1 MILSTNKE
9 LRLILPSNAVDDIA
23 NLQGVLDNSEK
34 DFLHDKLGKPLYT
47 RLCEYYTTLGGEG
60 FYQQKIDGSYAKKP
74 WSVLLNLAQ
83 RMVVNDAM
91 ARYAYQQILSVNG
104 AGVNIASSTDYDPAT
119 EKLLDKGVAGY
130 RMEAMV
136 SLNNLLKLLE
146 NWAVSIN
153 TPAES
158 AATKDGSASTEV
170 QKGESTEVPNGE
182 STEVQN
188 GASTEVQKGAST
200 EVPNDESTE
209 AHTAIQEI
217 VLLWQESK
225 YYYLHHDLLFP
236 TCSVLEQYL
245 SVHDNRDKF
254 IRLLPDLRYVQ
265 DEYIADVFGDELIDR
280 LQHADDRD
288 KLLRK
293 VRRLMTAYLVER
305 TTVIAFDK
313 ATRLLAHNESISL
326 RDSVYRILNAEK
338 QAQESADSNASS
350 SSTSTTTAA
359 SSSSAAD
366 KSAADK
372 SGGYENNQEGGK
384 IFVTPLMF

>member
-1 MILSTNKE
+1 MILSTNQE
-9 LRLILPSNAVDDIA
+9 LRLILPSNAVDEIA

-34 DFLHDKLGKPLYT
+34 DFLQDKLGKPLYT
-47 RLCEYYTTLGGEG
+47 RLCEYYTTLGGDG
-60 FYQQKIDGSYAKKP
+60 FYQQLTDGSYAQKP

-146 NWAVSIN
+146 NWAVGIN
-153 TPAES
+153 TPAEA

-170 QKGESTEVPNGE
+170 QKGKSTEVQNGE

-188 GASTEVQKGAST
+188 DEST
-200 EVPNDESTE
+200 EVPKDESTE
-209 AHTAIQEI
+209 AHTAIEEI

-254 IRLLPDLRYVQ
+254 IRLLPDIRYVQ

-313 ATRLLAHNESISL
+313 ATRMLAHNESVSL
-326 RDSVYRILNAEK
+326 RDSVYRLLNAEK
-338 QAQESADSNASS
+338 QAQESADGNASSTSTASTASAASSASS
-350 SSTSTTTAA
+350 SS
-359 SSSSAAD
+359 D
-366 KSAADK
+366 ADK

>member
-34 DFLHDKLGKPLYT
+34 DFLQDKLGKPLYT
-47 RLCEYYTTLGGEG
+47 RLCEYYTTLGGDG

-153 TPAES
+153 TPAE
-158 AATKDGSASTEV
+158 AADQKDGSASTEV
-170 QKGESTEVPNGE
+170 PKN
-182 STEVQN
+182 
-188 GASTEVQKGAST
+188 
-200 EVPNDESTE
+200 ESTE
-209 AHTAIQEI
+209 AHTAIEEI

-313 ATRLLAHNESISL
+313 ATRMLAHNESISL

-338 QAQESADSNASS
+338 QAQEAADSNASS

-366 KSAADK
+366 EA
-372 SGGYENNQEGGK
+372 GGYENNQEGGK

>member
-1 MILSTNKE
+1 MILSTNQE
-9 LRLILPSNAVDDIA
+9 LRLILPSNAVDEIA

-34 DFLHDKLGKPLYT
+34 DFLQDKLGKPLYT
-47 RLCEYYTTLGGEG
+47 RLCEYYTTLGGDV
-60 FYQQKIDGSYAKKP
+60 FYQQKTDGSYAKKP
-74 WSVLLNLAQ
+74 WSVLLDLAQ

-130 RMEAMV
+130 KKEAMV
-136 SLNNLLKLLE
+136 SLNNLLILLE

-153 TPAES
+153 TPAE
-158 AATKDGSASTEV
+158 AASPKDGSASTEV
-170 QKGESTEVPNGE
+170 PKDESTEVPDDGKSDIPQGE
-182 STEVQN
+182 STE
-188 GASTEVQKGAST
+188 A
-200 EVPNDESTE
+200 P
-209 AHTAIQEI
+209 TAIEEI

-225 YYYLHHDLLFP
+225 YYYLHHDLLIP
-236 TCSVLEQYL
+236 TCSILQQYL
-245 SVHDNRDKF
+245 DIYDNRDKF

-265 DEYIADVFGDELIDR
+265 DEYIADVFGDELITR

-313 ATRLLAHNESISL
+313 ATRLLAHNESVSL
-326 RDSVYRILNAEK
+326 RDSVYRLLKAEK
-338 QAQESADSNASS
+338 QAQEAADGNASS
-350 SSTSTTTAA
+350 STTTTTAP
-359 SSSSAAD
+359 SSSAAD
-366 KSAADK
+366 ES
-372 SGGYENNQEGGK
+372 SGYENNQEGGK

>member
-1 MILSTNKE
+1 MILSTNQE

-34 DFLHDKLGKPLYT
+34 DFLQDKLGKPLYT
-47 RLCEYYTTLGGEG
+47 RLCEYYTTLGGDG

-104 AGVNIASSTDYDPAT
+104 AGVNIASSSDYDPAT

-130 RMEAMV
+130 KKEAMV
-136 SLNNLLKLLE
+136 SLNNLLILLE

-153 TPAES
+153 TPAE
-158 AATKDGSASTEV
+158 AADKADGSV
-170 QKGESTEVPNGE
+170 STEVPNGE

-188 GASTEVQKGAST
+188 GEST

-209 AHTAIQEI
+209 AHTAIEEI

-225 YYYLHHDLLFP
+225 YYYLHHDLLIP
-236 TCSVLEQYL
+236 TCSILQQYL
-245 SVHDNRDKF
+245 DVYDNRDKF

-280 LQHADDRD
+280 LQQADDRD

-313 ATRLLAHNESISL
+313 ATRMLAHNESVSL
-326 RDSVYRILNAEK
+326 RDSVYRLLNAEK
-338 QAQESADSNASS
+338 QAQEAADSNASS
-350 SSTSTTTAA
+350 SSTSTTTADP
-359 SSSSAAD
+359 SSSDAD
-366 KSAADK
+366 KSAADEA
-372 SGGYENNQEGGK
+372 GGYKNNQEGGK

>member
-1 MILSTNKE
+1 MILSTNQE

-34 DFLHDKLGKPLYT
+34 DFLQDKLGKPLYT

-60 FYQQKIDGSYAKKP
+60 FYQQKADGSYAKKP

-91 ARYAYQQILSVNG
+91 SRYAYQQILSVNG

-153 TPAES
+153 TPAEAS
-158 AATKDGSASTEV
+158 ATADGSASTEV
-170 QKGESTEVPNGE
+170 QKNESTEVPNGE
-182 STEVQN
+182 STEVP
-188 GASTEVQKGAST
+188 K
-200 EVPNDESTE
+200 DENTE

-338 QAQESADSNASS
+338 QAQEAADSNASS
-350 SSTSTTTAA
+350 STPTTTAA
-359 SSSSAAD
+359 PSSSAED
-366 KSAADK
+366 Q

>member
-1 MILSTNKE
+1 MILSTNQE
-9 LRLILPSNAVDDIA
+9 LRLILPSNAVDEIA

-34 DFLHDKLGKPLYT
+34 DFLQDKLGKPLYT
-47 RLCEYYTTLGGEG
+47 RLCEYYTTLGGDG
-60 FYQQKIDGSYAKKP
+60 FYQQLTDGSYAKKP

-146 NWAVSIN
+146 NWAVGIN
-153 TPAES
+153 TPAEA

-188 GASTEVQKGAST
+188 GEST

-209 AHTAIQEI
+209 SHTAIEEI

-254 IRLLPDLRYVQ
+254 IRLLPDIRYVQ

-313 ATRLLAHNESISL
+313 ATRMLAHNESVSL
-326 RDSVYRILNAEK
+326 RDSVYRLLNAEK
-338 QAQESADSNASS
+338 QAQEAADGNASS
-350 SSTSTTTAA
+350 SSTTSSA
-359 SSSSAAD
+359 SSSSAE
-366 KSAADK
+366 DK

>member
-1 MILSTNKE
+1 MILSTNQE
-9 LRLILPSNAVDDIA
+9 LRLILPSNAVDEIA

-34 DFLHDKLGKPLYT
+34 DFLQDKLGKPLYT
-47 RLCEYYTTLGGEG
+47 RLCEYYTTLGGDG
-60 FYQQKIDGSYAKKP
+60 FYQQLTDGSYAQKP

-146 NWAVSIN
+146 NWAVCIN
-153 TPAES
+153 TPAEAS
-158 AATKDGSASTEV
+158 ATKDGSASTEV
-170 QKGESTEVPNGE
+170 QKGKSTEVQNGE

-188 GASTEVQKGAST
+188 GEST
-200 EVPNDESTE
+200 EVPKDESTE
-209 AHTAIQEI
+209 AHTAIEEI

-254 IRLLPDLRYVQ
+254 IRLLPDIRYVQ

-326 RDSVYRILNAEK
+326 RDSVYRLLNAEK
-338 QAQESADSNASS
+338 QAQESADSNT
-350 SSTSTTTAA
+350 SSTSTASTA
-359 SSSSAAD
+359 SSAPSTSAAD
-366 KSAADK
+366 KSV
-372 SGGYENNQEGGK
+372 GYENNQEGGK

>member
-1 MILSTNKE
+1 MILSTNQE
-9 LRLILPSNAVDDIA
+9 LRLILPSNAVDEIA

-34 DFLHDKLGKPLYT
+34 DFLQDKLGKPLYT
-47 RLCEYYTTLGGEG
+47 RLCEYYTTLGGDV
-60 FYQQKIDGSYAKKP
+60 FYQQKTDGTYAKKP
-74 WSVLLNLAQ
+74 WSVLLDLAQ

-91 ARYAYQQILSVNG
+91 ARYAYQQVLSVNG

-130 RMEAMV
+130 KKEAMV
-136 SLNNLLKLLE
+136 SLNNLLILLE

-153 TPAES
+153 TPTE
-158 AATKDGSASTEV
+158 AASPKDGSASTEV
-170 QKGESTEVPNGE
+170 PKDESTEVPDDGK
-182 STEVQN
+182 SDIPQ
-188 GASTEVQKGAST
+188 
-200 EVPNDESTE
+200 DESTE
-209 AHTAIQEI
+209 AHTAIEEI

-225 YYYLHHDLLFP
+225 YYYLHHDLLIP
-236 TCSVLEQYL
+236 TCSILQQYL
-245 SVHDNRDKF
+245 DVYDNRDKF

-265 DEYIADVFGDELIDR
+265 DEYIADVFGDELITR

-313 ATRLLAHNESISL
+313 ATRLLAHNESVSL
-326 RDSVYRILNAEK
+326 RDSVYRLLKAEK
-338 QAQESADSNASS
+338 QAQEAADGNASS
-350 SSTSTTTAA
+350 STTTTTAP
-359 SSSSAAD
+359 SSSAAD
-366 KSAADK
+366 ES
-372 SGGYENNQEGGK
+372 SGYENNQEGGK

>member
-1 MILSTNKE
+1 MILSTNQE
-9 LRLILPSNAVDDIA
+9 LRLILPSNAVDEIA

-34 DFLHDKLGKPLYT
+34 DFLQDKLGKPLYT
-47 RLCEYYTTLGGEG
+47 RLCEYYTTLGGDG
-60 FYQQKIDGSYAKKP
+60 FYQQLTDGSYAQKP

-146 NWAVSIN
+146 NWAVCIN
-153 TPAES
+153 TPAEAS
-158 AATKDGSASTEV
+158 ATKDGSASTEV
-170 QKGESTEVPNGE
+170 QKGKSTEVQKGE

-188 GASTEVQKGAST
+188 DEST
-200 EVPNDESTE
+200 EVPKDESTE
-209 AHTAIQEI
+209 AHTAIEEI

-254 IRLLPDLRYVQ
+254 IRLLPDIRYVQ

-313 ATRLLAHNESISL
+313 ATRMLAHNESVSL
-326 RDSVYRILNAEK
+326 RDSVYRLLNAEK
-338 QAQESADSNASS
+338 QAQEASDSDA
-350 SSTSTTTAA
+350 SSTSTTSTTSTTSSA
-359 SSSSAAD
+359 SSTSSE
-366 KSAADK
+366 DK

>member
-1 MILSTNKE
+1 MILSTNQE

-34 DFLHDKLGKPLYT
+34 DFLQDKLGKPLYT
-47 RLCEYYTTLGGEG
+47 RLCEYYTTLGGDG
-60 FYQQKIDGSYAKKP
+60 FYQQKSDGSYAKKP

-104 AGVNIASSTDYDPAT
+104 AGVNIASSTDYDAAT

-130 RMEAMV
+130 KKEAMV
-136 SLNNLLKLLE
+136 SLNNLLILLE

-153 TPAES
+153 TPAE
-158 AATKDGSASTEV
+158 AASPKDGSASTEV
-170 QKGESTEVPNGE
+170 PKGESTEVPKDE

-188 GASTEVQKGAST
+188 GEST

-209 AHTAIQEI
+209 AHSAIEEI

-225 YYYLHHDLLFP
+225 YYYLHHDLLIP
-236 TCSVLEQYL
+236 TCSTLQQYL
-245 SVHDNRDKF
+245 DVYDNRDKF

-338 QAQESADSNASS
+338 QAQEAADSNASS
-350 SSTSTTTAA
+350 SSTTSTTSSA
-359 SSSSAAD
+359 SSSSD
-366 KSAADK
+366 ADK

>member
-34 DFLHDKLGKPLYT
+34 DFLQDKLGKPLYT
-47 RLCEYYTTLGGEG
+47 RLCEYYTTLGGDG
-60 FYQQKIDGSYAKKP
+60 FYQQKSDGSYAKKP

-153 TPAES
+153 TTAEA

-170 QKGESTEVPNGE
+170 QKDE

-188 GASTEVQKGAST
+188 GEST
-200 EVPNDESTE
+200 EVPKDENTE
-209 AHTAIQEI
+209 AHTAIEEI

-254 IRLLPDLRYVQ
+254 IRLLPDLRYIQ

-326 RDSVYRILNAEK
+326 RDSVYRILNSEK
-338 QAQESADSNASS
+338 QAQEAADSNAS

-359 SSSSAAD
+359 PSSSAAD

-384 IFVTPLMF
+384 IFVTPLMY

>member
-1 MILSTNKE
+1 MILSTNQE
-9 LRLILPSNAVDDIA
+9 LRLILPSNAVDEIA

-34 DFLHDKLGKPLYT
+34 DFLQDKLGKPLYT
-47 RLCEYYTTLGGEG
+47 RLCEYYTTLGGDG
-60 FYQQKIDGSYAKKP
+60 FYQQMTDGTYAKKP

-104 AGVNIASSTDYDPAT
+104 AGVNIASSTDYDAAT

-130 RMEAMV
+130 KKEAMV
-136 SLNNLLKLLE
+136 SLNNLLILLE

-153 TPAES
+153 TPAE
-158 AATKDGSASTEV
+158 AAAQKDGSESTEV
-170 QKGESTEVPNGE
+170 PKGESTEVPKDE

-188 GASTEVQKGAST
+188 GEST
-200 EVPNDESTE
+200 EVPQDESTE
-209 AHTAIQEI
+209 AHTAIEEI

-225 YYYLHHDLLFP
+225 YYYLHHDLLIP
-236 TCSVLEQYL
+236 TCSTLQQYL
-245 SVHDNRDKF
+245 DVYDNRDKF

-305 TTVIAFDK
+305 TTVISFDK

-326 RDSVYRILNAEK
+326 RDSVYRLLNAEK
-338 QAQESADSNASS
+338 QAQEAADSNASS

-359 SSSSAAD
+359 PSSSD
-366 KSAADK
+366 ADK

>member
-1 MILSTNKE
+1 MILSTNQE
-9 LRLILPSNAVDDIA
+9 LRLILPSNAVDEIA

-34 DFLHDKLGKPLYT
+34 DFLQDKLGKPLYT
-47 RLCEYYTTLGGEG
+47 RLCEYYTTLGGDG
-60 FYQQKIDGSYAKKP
+60 FYQQKTDGSYAKKP

-104 AGVNIASSTDYDPAT
+104 AGVNVASSTDYDPAT

-153 TPAES
+153 TPAE
-158 AATKDGSASTEV
+158 AASPKDGSASTEV
-170 QKGESTEVPNGE
+170 PKDESTEVPDDGKSDIPQDE
-182 STEVQN
+182 STEV
-188 GASTEVQKGAST
+188 
-200 EVPNDESTE
+200 
-209 AHTAIQEI
+209 HTAIEEI

-265 DEYIADVFGDELIDR
+265 DEYIADVFGDELITR

-313 ATRLLAHNESISL
+313 ATRLLAHNESVSL
-326 RDSVYRILNAEK
+326 RDSVYRLLKAEK
-338 QAQESADSNASS
+338 QAQEAADGNAS
-350 SSTSTTTAA
+350 SSTSTTAP
-359 SSSSAAD
+359 SSSAAD
-366 KSAADK
+366 EA
-372 SGGYENNQEGGK
+372 GGYENNQEGGK

>member
-1 MILSTNKE
+1 MILSTNQE

-34 DFLHDKLGKPLYT
+34 DFLQDKLGKPLYT
-47 RLCEYYTTLGGEG
+47 RLCEYYTTLGGDG
-60 FYQQKIDGSYAKKP
+60 FYQQKADGTYAKKP

-119 EKLLDKGVAGY
+119 EKLLDKGVSGY

-153 TPAES
+153 TPAEAS
-158 AATKDGSASTEV
+158 DQKDGSASTEV
-170 QKGESTEVPNGE
+170 PKGE

-188 GASTEVQKGAST
+188 VEST
-200 EVPNDESTE
+200 EVPKDENTE

-326 RDSVYRILNAEK
+326 RDSVYRLLNAEK
-338 QAQESADSNASS
+338 QAQEAADSNASS
-350 SSTSTTTAA
+350 STSSTSTTSSAP
-359 SSSSAAD
+359 SSSAAD
-366 KSAADK
+366 QSGADK

>member
-9 LRLILPSNAVDDIA
+9 LRLILPSNAVDEIA

-34 DFLHDKLGKPLYT
+34 DFLQDKLGKPLYT
-47 RLCEYYTTLGGEG
+47 RLCEYYTTLGGDG
-60 FYQQKIDGSYAKKP
+60 FYQQLTDGSYAKKP

-153 TPAES
+153 TPAE
-158 AATKDGSASTEV
+158 AATKDGSTSTEV
-170 QKGESTEVPNGE
+170 PKGESTEVLNGESAEVQNDE
-182 STEVQN
+182 STEVP
-188 GASTEVQKGAST
+188 K
-200 EVPNDESTE
+200 DESTE
-209 AHTAIQEI
+209 AHTAIEEI

-254 IRLLPDLRYVQ
+254 IRLLPDLRYIQ

-338 QAQESADSNASS
+338 QAQEAADSNASS

-366 KSAADK
+366 EA
-372 SGGYENNQEGGK
+372 GGYKNNQEGGK

>member
-34 DFLHDKLGKPLYT
+34 DFLQDKLGKPLYT
-47 RLCEYYTTLGGEG
+47 RLCEYYTTLGGDG

-104 AGVNIASSTDYDPAT
+104 AGVNIASSTDYEPAT

-153 TPAES
+153 TPSE
-158 AATKDGSASTEV
+158 AADTKDGSESTEV
-170 QKGESTEVPNGE
+170 PNGESTEVPNGE
-182 STEVQN
+182 STEVPKN
-188 GASTEVQKGAST
+188 EST
-200 EVPNDESTE
+200 EVPQGESTE

-338 QAQESADSNASS
+338 QAQEAADSNAS

-359 SSSSAAD
+359 HSSSAAGE
-366 KSAADK
+366 A
-372 SGGYENNQEGGK
+372 GGYENNQEGGK

>member
-1 MILSTNKE
+1 
-9 LRLILPSNAVDDIA
+9 
-23 NLQGVLDNSEK
+23 
-34 DFLHDKLGKPLYT
+34 
-47 RLCEYYTTLGGEG
+47 
-60 FYQQKIDGSYAKKP
+60 
-74 WSVLLNLAQ
+74 
-83 RMVVNDAM
+83 MVVNDAM

-146 NWAVSIN
+146 NWAVGIN
-153 TPAES
+153 TPAEAS
-158 AATKDGSASTEV
+158 ATKDGSASTEV
-170 QKGESTEVPNGE
+170 QKGKSTEVQNGE

-188 GASTEVQKGAST
+188 GEST
-200 EVPNDESTE
+200 EVPKDESTE
-209 AHTAIQEI
+209 AHTAIEEI

-254 IRLLPDLRYVQ
+254 IRLLPDIRYVQ

-313 ATRLLAHNESISL
+313 ATRLLAHNESVSL
-326 RDSVYRILNAEK
+326 RDSVYRLLNAEK
-338 QAQESADSNASS
+338 QAQEAADSDA
-350 SSTSTTTAA
+350 SSTSTTSTTSTTSSA
-359 SSSSAAD
+359 SSTSSE
-366 KSAADK
+366 DK

>member
-1 MILSTNKE
+1 MILSTNQE
-9 LRLILPSNAVDDIA
+9 LRLILPSNAVDEIA

-34 DFLHDKLGKPLYT
+34 DFLQDKLGKPLYT
-47 RLCEYYTTLGGEG
+47 RLCEYYTTLGGDS
-60 FYQQKIDGSYAKKP
+60 FYQQKTDGTYAKKP
-74 WSVLLNLAQ
+74 WSVLLDLAQ

-130 RMEAMV
+130 KKEAMV
-136 SLNNLLKLLE
+136 SLNNLLILLE

-153 TPAES
+153 TPAE
-158 AATKDGSASTEV
+158 AASPKDGSASTV
-170 QKGESTEVPNGE
+170 VPKGESTEVPDDGK
-182 STEVQN
+182 SDIPQ
-188 GASTEVQKGAST
+188 
-200 EVPNDESTE
+200 DESTE
-209 AHTAIQEI
+209 AHTAIEEI

-225 YYYLHHDLLFP
+225 YYYLHHDLLIP
-236 TCSVLEQYL
+236 TCSILQQYL
-245 SVHDNRDKF
+245 DVYDSRDKF

-265 DEYIADVFGDELIDR
+265 DEYIADVFGDELITR
-280 LQHADDRD
+280 LQHTDDRD

-313 ATRLLAHNESISL
+313 ATRLLAHNESVSL
-326 RDSVYRILNAEK
+326 RDSVYRLLKAEK
-338 QAQESADSNASS
+338 QAQEAADGNASS
-350 SSTSTTTAA
+350 STTSTAP
-359 SSSSAAD
+359 SS
-366 KSAADK
+366 SAADK

>member
-1 MILSTNKE
+1 MILSTNQE
-9 LRLILPSNAVDDIA
+9 LRLILPSNAVDEIA

-34 DFLHDKLGKPLYT
+34 DFLQDKLGKPLYT
-47 RLCEYYTTLGGEG
+47 RLCEYYTTLGGDG
-60 FYQQKIDGSYAKKP
+60 FYQQKTDGSYAKKP
-74 WSVLLNLAQ
+74 WSVLLDLAQ

-130 RMEAMV
+130 KKEAMV
-136 SLNNLLKLLE
+136 SLNNLLILLE

-153 TPAES
+153 TPAE
-158 AATKDGSASTEV
+158 AASPKDGSASTEV
-170 QKGESTEVPNGE
+170 PKGESTDAPKDE
-182 STEVQN
+182 STEV
-188 GASTEVQKGAST
+188 SK
-200 EVPNDESTE
+200 DESTE
-209 AHTAIQEI
+209 AHTAIEEI

-225 YYYLHHDLLFP
+225 YYYLHHDLLIP
-236 TCSVLEQYL
+236 TCSILQQYL
-245 SVHDNRDKF
+245 DVYDNRDKF

-265 DEYIADVFGDELIDR
+265 DEYIADVFGDELITR

-313 ATRLLAHNESISL
+313 ATRLLAHNESVSL
-326 RDSVYRILNAEK
+326 RDSVYRLLKAEK
-338 QAQESADSNASS
+338 QAQEAADSNASS
-350 SSTSTTTAA
+350 ST
-359 SSSSAAD
+359 SAAPSS
-366 KSAADK
+366 SAADK

>member
-1 MILSTNKE
+1 MILSTNQE
-9 LRLILPSNAVDDIA
+9 LRLILPSNAVDEIA

-34 DFLHDKLGKPLYT
+34 DFLQDKLGKPLYT
-47 RLCEYYTTLGGEG
+47 RLCEYYTTLGGDG
-60 FYQQKIDGSYAKKP
+60 FYQQLTDGSYAQKP

-146 NWAVSIN
+146 NWAVGIN
-153 TPAES
+153 TPAEA

-170 QKGESTEVPNGE
+170 QKGKSTEVQNGE

-188 GASTEVQKGAST
+188 GESTDI
-200 EVPNDESTE
+200 PNDESTE
-209 AHTAIQEI
+209 AHTAIEEI

-225 YYYLHHDLLFP
+225 YYYLHHDLLLP

-254 IRLLPDLRYVQ
+254 IRLLPDIRYVQ

-313 ATRLLAHNESISL
+313 ATRMLAHNESVSL
-326 RDSVYRILNAEK
+326 RDSVYRLLNAEK
-338 QAQESADSNASS
+338 QAQESADSNASTA
-350 SSTSTTTAA
+350 STASTA
-359 SSSSAAD
+359 SSSSSS
-366 KSAADK
+366 SAEDK

>member
-1 MILSTNKE
+1 MILSTNQE
-9 LRLILPSNAVDDIA
+9 LRLILPSNAVDEIA

-34 DFLHDKLGKPLYT
+34 DFLQDKLGKPLYT
-47 RLCEYYTTLGGEG
+47 RLCEYYTTLGGDG
-60 FYQQKIDGSYAKKP
+60 FYQQKTDGSYAKKP
-74 WSVLLNLAQ
+74 WSVLLNLVQ

-130 RMEAMV
+130 KKEAMV
-136 SLNNLLKLLE
+136 SLNNLLILLE

-153 TPAES
+153 TPAETT
-158 AATKDGSASTEV
+158 APKDGSASTEV
-170 QKGESTEVPNGE
+170 PKNESTEVPDDGK
-182 STEVQN
+182 SDIPQ
-188 GASTEVQKGAST
+188 
-200 EVPNDESTE
+200 DESTE
-209 AHTAIQEI
+209 AHTAIEEI

-225 YYYLHHDLLFP
+225 YYYLHHDLLIP
-236 TCSVLEQYL
+236 TCSILQQYL
-245 SVHDNRDKF
+245 DVYDNRDKF

-265 DEYIADVFGDELIDR
+265 DEYIADVFGDELITR

-313 ATRLLAHNESISL
+313 ATRLLAHNESVSL
-326 RDSVYRILNAEK
+326 RDSVYRLLKAEK
-338 QAQESADSNASS
+338 QALEAADGNASS
-350 SSTSTTTAA
+350 STTSSTAP
-359 SSSSAAD
+359 SS
-366 KSAADK
+366 SAADK

>member
-1 MILSTNKE
+1 MILSTNQE
-9 LRLILPSNAVDDIA
+9 LRLILPSNAVDEIA

-34 DFLHDKLGKPLYT
+34 DFLQDKLGKPLYT
-47 RLCEYYTTLGGEG
+47 RLCEYYTTLGGDG
-60 FYQQKIDGSYAKKP
+60 FYQQKTDGSYAKKP

-153 TPAES
+153 TPAET
-158 AATKDGSASTEV
+158 AAPKDGSASTEV
-170 QKGESTEVPNGE
+170 PKGESTEVPDDGK
-182 STEVQN
+182 SDIPQ
-188 GASTEVQKGAST
+188 
-200 EVPNDESTE
+200 DESTE
-209 AHTAIQEI
+209 RLAAIEEI

-265 DEYIADVFGDELIDR
+265 DEYIADVFGDELITR

-326 RDSVYRILNAEK
+326 RDSVYRLLKAEK
-338 QAQESADSNASS
+338 QAQEAADSNASS
-350 SSTSTTTAA
+350 STSTTTSAP
-359 SSSSAAD
+359 SS
-366 KSAADK
+366 SAADK

>member
-1 MILSTNKE
+1 MILSTNQE
-9 LRLILPSNAVDDIA
+9 LRLILPSNAVDEIA

-34 DFLHDKLGKPLYT
+34 DFLQDKLGKPLYT
-47 RLCEYYTTLGGEG
+47 RLCEYYTTLGGDG
-60 FYQQKIDGSYAKKP
+60 FYQQMTDGSYAQKP
-74 WSVLLNLAQ
+74 WIVLLNLAQ

-91 ARYAYQQILSVNG
+91 SRYAYQQILSVNG

-130 RMEAMV
+130 KKEAMV
-136 SLNNLLKLLE
+136 SLNNLLILLE
-146 NWAVSIN
+146 NWAVSIK
-153 TPAES
+153 TPAET
-158 AATKDGSASTEV
+158 ATKDGSASTEV
-170 QKGESTEVPNGE
+170 PKGESTEV
-182 STEVQN
+182 
-188 GASTEVQKGAST
+188 QKGEST

-209 AHTAIQEI
+209 AHTAIEEI

-225 YYYLHHDLLFP
+225 YYYLHHDLLIP
-236 TCSVLEQYL
+236 TCSTLQQYL
-245 SVHDNRDKF
+245 DVYDNRDKF
-254 IRLLPDLRYVQ
+254 IRLLPDLLYVQ

-280 LQHADDRD
+280 LQHVDDRD

-313 ATRLLAHNESISL
+313 ATRLLAHNESVSL
-326 RDSVYRILNAEK
+326 RDSVYRLLNAEK
-338 QAQESADSNASS
+338 QAQEAADSNASS
-350 SSTSTTTAA
+350 STSTTTSAP
-359 SSSSAAD
+359 SSSAAD
-366 KSAADK
+366 Q

>member
-1 MILSTNKE
+1 MILSTNQE
-9 LRLILPSNAVDDIA
+9 LRLILPSNAVDEIA

-34 DFLHDKLGKPLYT
+34 DFLQDKLGKPLYT
-47 RLCEYYTTLGGEG
+47 RLCEYYTTLGGDG
-60 FYQQKIDGSYAKKP
+60 FYQQLTDGSYAQKP

-153 TPAES
+153 TPAEA

-170 QKGESTEVPNGE
+170 QKGKSTEVQNGE

-188 GASTEVQKGAST
+188 DEST

-209 AHTAIQEI
+209 AHTAIEEI

-254 IRLLPDLRYVQ
+254 IRLLPDIRYVQ

-313 ATRLLAHNESISL
+313 ATRMLAHNESVSL
-326 RDSVYRILNAEK
+326 RDSVYRLLNAEK
-338 QAQESADSNASS
+338 QAQESADSNASTA
-350 SSTSTTTAA
+350 STASTA
-359 SSSSAAD
+359 SSSSSS
-366 KSAADK
+366 SAEDK

>member
-1 MILSTNKE
+1 MILSTNQE

-34 DFLHDKLGKPLYT
+34 DFLQDKLGKPLYT
-47 RLCEYYTTLGGEG
+47 RLCEYYTTLGGDG
-60 FYQQKIDGSYAKKP
+60 FYQQKTDGSYAKKP

-153 TPAES
+153 TPAE

-170 QKGESTEVPNGE
+170 PKGESTEVPDDGK
-182 STEVQN
+182 SDIPQ
-188 GASTEVQKGAST
+188 
-200 EVPNDESTE
+200 DENTK
-209 AHTAIQEI
+209 AHTAIEEI

-254 IRLLPDLRYVQ
+254 IRLLPDLRYIQ

-280 LQHADDRD
+280 LQNADDRD

-313 ATRLLAHNESISL
+313 ATRLLAHNESVSL
-326 RDSVYRILNAEK
+326 RDSVYRLLKAEK
-338 QAQESADSNASS
+338 QAQEAADSNASS
-350 SSTSTTTAA
+350 STASA
-359 SSSSAAD
+359 DSSS
-366 KSAADK
+366 SAADK
-372 SGGYENNQEGGK
+372 SGGYENNQEGDK

>member
-1 MILSTNKE
+1 MILSTNQE

-34 DFLHDKLGKPLYT
+34 DFLQDKLGKPLYT
-47 RLCEYYTTLGGEG
+47 RLCEYYTTLGGDG

-153 TPAES
+153 TPAEAS
-158 AATKDGSASTEV
+158 DQKDGSASTEV
-170 QKGESTEVPNGE
+170 PKGE

-188 GASTEVQKGAST
+188 VEST
-200 EVPNDESTE
+200 EVPKDENTE

-254 IRLLPDLRYVQ
+254 IRLLPDLRYLQ

-326 RDSVYRILNAEK
+326 RDSVYRLLNAEK
-338 QAQESADSNASS
+338 QAQEAADSNASS
-350 SSTSTTTAA
+350 STSSTTSA
-359 SSSSAAD
+359 SSSSDAD

>member
-1 MILSTNKE
+1 MILSTNQE
-9 LRLILPSNAVDDIA
+9 LRLILPSNAVDEIA

-34 DFLHDKLGKPLYT
+34 DFLQDKLGKPLYT
-47 RLCEYYTTLGGEG
+47 RLCEYYTTLGGDG
-60 FYQQKIDGSYAKKP
+60 FYQQLTDGSYAKKP

-153 TPAES
+153 TPAE
-158 AATKDGSASTEV
+158 AAAKKDGSASTEV
-170 QKGESTEVPNGE
+170 P
-182 STEVQN
+182 N
-188 GASTEVQKGAST
+188 GASTEVPKNEST
-200 EVPNDESTE
+200 EVPKDESTEIPKDESTE
-209 AHTAIQEI
+209 AHTAIKEI

-254 IRLLPDLRYVQ
+254 IRLLPDIRYVQ

-338 QAQESADSNASS
+338 QAQEAADSNASS
-350 SSTSTTTAA
+350 SSTTTTTAA
-359 SSSSAAD
+359 SSSS
-366 KSAADK
+366 SEDK

>member
-1 MILSTNKE
+1 MILSTNQE
-9 LRLILPSNAVDDIA
+9 LRLILPSNAVDEIA

-34 DFLHDKLGKPLYT
+34 DFLQDKLGKPLYT
-47 RLCEYYTTLGGEG
+47 RLCEYYTTLGGDG
-60 FYQQKIDGSYAKKP
+60 FYQQMTDGTYVMKP
-74 WSVLLNLAQ
+74 WSVLLVLAQ

-130 RMEAMV
+130 KKEAMV
-136 SLNNLLKLLE
+136 SLNNLLILLE

-153 TPAES
+153 TPAET
-158 AATKDGSASTEV
+158 AAPKDGSASTEV
-170 QKGESTEVPNGE
+170 PQ
-182 STEVQN
+182 
-188 GASTEVQKGAST
+188 
-200 EVPNDESTE
+200 DESTE
-209 AHTAIQEI
+209 ANTAIEEI

-225 YYYLHHDLLFP
+225 YYYLHHDLLIP
-236 TCSVLEQYL
+236 TCSILQQYL
-245 SVHDNRDKF
+245 DVYDNRDKF

-265 DEYIADVFGDELIDR
+265 DEYIADVFGDELITR

-326 RDSVYRILNAEK
+326 RDSVYRLLKAEK
-338 QAQESADSNASS
+338 QAQEAADSNASS
-350 SSTSTTTAA
+350 STTATA
-359 SSSSAAD
+359 PSS
-366 KSAADK
+366 SAADK

>member
-1 MILSTNKE
+1 MILSTNQE
-9 LRLILPSNAVDDIA
+9 LRLILPSNAVDEIA

-34 DFLHDKLGKPLYT
+34 DFLQDKLGKPLYT
-47 RLCEYYTTLGGEG
+47 RLCEYYTTLGGDV
-60 FYQQKIDGSYAKKP
+60 FYQQKTDGTYAKKP
-74 WSVLLNLAQ
+74 WSVLLDLAQ

-130 RMEAMV
+130 KKEAMV
-136 SLNNLLKLLE
+136 SLNNLLILLE

-153 TPAES
+153 TPAE
-158 AATKDGSASTEV
+158 AASPKEGSASTEV
-170 QKGESTEVPNGE
+170 PKGESTEVPDDGK
-182 STEVQN
+182 SDTP
-188 GASTEVQKGAST
+188 KG
-200 EVPNDESTE
+200 ESTE
-209 AHTAIQEI
+209 AHTAIEEI

-225 YYYLHHDLLFP
+225 YYYLHHDLLIP
-236 TCSVLEQYL
+236 TCSILQQYL
-245 SVHDNRDKF
+245 DIYDNRDKF

-265 DEYIADVFGDELIDR
+265 DEYIADVFGDELITR

-313 ATRLLAHNESISL
+313 ATRLLAHNESVSL
-326 RDSVYRILNAEK
+326 RDSVYRLLKAEK
-338 QAQESADSNASS
+338 QAQEAADGNASS
-350 SSTSTTTAA
+350 STTTTTAP
-359 SSSSAAD
+359 SSSAAD
-366 KSAADK
+366 ES
-372 SGGYENNQEGGK
+372 SGYENNQEGGK

>member
-1 MILSTNKE
+1 MILSTNQE

-34 DFLHDKLGKPLYT
+34 DFLQDKLGKPLYT
-47 RLCEYYTTLGGEG
+47 RLCEYYTTLGGDG

-153 TPAES
+153 TPAE
-158 AATKDGSASTEV
+158 AAAKKDGSASKEV
-170 QKGESTEVPNGE
+170 PKGESTEVPNVE
-182 STEVQN
+182 
-188 GASTEVQKGAST
+188 ST

-209 AHTAIQEI
+209 AHTAIEEI

-254 IRLLPDLRYVQ
+254 IRLLPDLRYIQ

-338 QAQESADSNASS
+338 QAQEAADSNASS
-350 SSTSTTTAA
+350 SDPTSTTTATSA
-359 SSSSAAD
+359 SSAAD

>member
-1 MILSTNKE
+1 MILSTNQE
-9 LRLILPSNAVDDIA
+9 LRLILPSNAVDEIA

-34 DFLHDKLGKPLYT
+34 DFLQDKLGKPLYT
-47 RLCEYYTTLGGEG
+47 RLCEYYTTLGGDG
-60 FYQQKIDGSYAKKP
+60 FYQQLTDGSYAQKP

-104 AGVNIASSTDYDPAT
+104 AGVNIAASTDYDPAT

-146 NWAVSIN
+146 NWAVGIN
-153 TPAES
+153 TPSEAS
-158 AATKDGSASTEV
+158 ATKDGSASTEV
-170 QKGESTEVPNGE
+170 QKGKSTEVQNGE

-188 GASTEVQKGAST
+188 DESTEVQ
-200 EVPNDESTE
+200 NDESTE
-209 AHTAIQEI
+209 AHTAIEEI

-254 IRLLPDLRYVQ
+254 IRLLPDIRYVQ

-288 KLLRK
+288 RLLRK

-313 ATRLLAHNESISL
+313 ATRMLAHNESVSL
-326 RDSVYRILNAEK
+326 RDSVYRLLNAEK
-338 QAQESADSNASS
+338 QAQESADSNASTA
-350 SSTSTTTAA
+350 STASTA
-359 SSSSAAD
+359 SSSSSS
-366 KSAADK
+366 SAEDK

>member
-1 MILSTNKE
+1 MILSTNQE
-9 LRLILPSNAVDDIA
+9 LRLILPSNAVDEIA

-34 DFLHDKLGKPLYT
+34 DFLQDKLGKPLYT
-47 RLCEYYTTLGGEG
+47 RLCEYYTTLGGDG
-60 FYQQKIDGSYAKKP
+60 FYQQLTDGSYAQKP

-153 TPAES
+153 TPAEA

-170 QKGESTEVPNGE
+170 QKGKSTEVQNGE

-188 GASTEVQKGAST
+188 DEST

-209 AHTAIQEI
+209 AHTAIEEI

-254 IRLLPDLRYVQ
+254 IRLLPDIRYVQ

-313 ATRLLAHNESISL
+313 ATRLLAHNESVSL
-326 RDSVYRILNAEK
+326 RDSVYRLLNAEK

-350 SSTSTTTAA
+350 STSTTSTASTTSSA
-359 SSSSAAD
+359 SSTSAE
-366 KSAADK
+366 DK

>member
-1 MILSTNKE
+1 MILSTNQE
-9 LRLILPSNAVDDIA
+9 LRLILPSNAVDEIA

-34 DFLHDKLGKPLYT
+34 DFLQDKLGKPLYT
-47 RLCEYYTTLGGEG
+47 RLCEYYTTLGGDG
-60 FYQQKIDGSYAKKP
+60 FYQQKTDGSYAKKP

-153 TPAES
+153 TPAE
-158 AATKDGSASTEV
+158 AAAPKDGSTSTEV
-170 QKGESTEVPNGE
+170 PKGESTEVPNGE
-182 STEVQN
+182 STEVPN
-188 GASTEVQKGAST
+188 GEST
-200 EVPNDESTE
+200 EVPKDENTE
-209 AHTAIQEI
+209 AHTAIEEI

-225 YYYLHHDLLFP
+225 YYYLHHDLLIP

-254 IRLLPDLRYVQ
+254 IRLLPDIRYVQ

-338 QAQESADSNASS
+338 QAQEAADSNASS
-350 SSTSTTTAA
+350 STTTTTAA
-359 SSSSAAD
+359 SSSSAEDEACVY
-366 KSAADK
+366 K
-372 SGGYENNQEGGK
+372 NNQEGGK

>member
-1 MILSTNKE
+1 MILSTNQE
-9 LRLILPSNAVDDIA
+9 LRLILPSNAVDEIA

-34 DFLHDKLGKPLYT
+34 DFLQDKLGKPLYT
-47 RLCEYYTTLGGEG
+47 RLCEYYTTLGGDG
-60 FYQQKIDGSYAKKP
+60 FYQQMTDGSYAQKP

-91 ARYAYQQILSVNG
+91 SRYAYQQILSVNG

-130 RMEAMV
+130 KKEAMV
-136 SLNNLLKLLE
+136 SLNNLLILLE

-153 TPAES
+153 TPAET
-158 AATKDGSASTEV
+158 AAPKDGSASTEV
-170 QKGESTEVPNGE
+170 PKGESTEVPKVE
-182 STEVQN
+182 
-188 GASTEVQKGAST
+188 ST

-209 AHTAIQEI
+209 AHTAIEEI

-225 YYYLHHDLLFP
+225 YYYLHHDLLIP
-236 TCSVLEQYL
+236 TCSTLQQYL
-245 SVHDNRDKF
+245 DVYDNRDKF

-280 LQHADDRD
+280 LQHVDDRD

-326 RDSVYRILNAEK
+326 RDSVYRLLNAEK
-338 QAQESADSNASS
+338 QAQEAADSNASS
-350 SSTSTTTAA
+350 STSTTTSAP
-359 SSSSAAD
+359 SS
-366 KSAADK
+366 SAADK

>member
-1 MILSTNKE
+1 MILSTNQE
-9 LRLILPSNAVDDIA
+9 LRLILPSNAVDEIA

-34 DFLHDKLGKPLYT
+34 DFLQDKLGKPLYT
-47 RLCEYYTTLGGEG
+47 RLCEYYTTLGGDG
-60 FYQQKIDGSYAKKP
+60 FYHQLTDGSYAKKP

-153 TPAES
+153 TPAE
-158 AATKDGSASTEV
+158 AAAPKDGSASTEV
-170 QKGESTEVPNGE
+170 QNDESTEVPNCE

-188 GASTEVQKGAST
+188 GEST
-200 EVPNDESTE
+200 EVPKDESTE
-209 AHTAIQEI
+209 AHKAIEEI

-254 IRLLPDLRYVQ
+254 IRLLPDIRYIQ

-280 LQHADDRD
+280 LQHADERD

-313 ATRLLAHNESISL
+313 ATRLLAHNESVSL
-326 RDSVYRILNAEK
+326 RDSVYRLLNAEK
-338 QAQESADSNASS
+338 QAQEAADSNASS
-350 SSTSTTTAA
+350 DSTASATSSA
-359 SSSSAAD
+359 SSSSSS
-366 KSAADK
+366 SAADK

>member
-1 MILSTNKE
+1 MILSTNQE
-9 LRLILPSNAVDDIA
+9 LRLILPSNAVDEIA

-34 DFLHDKLGKPLYT
+34 DFLQDKLGKPLYT
-47 RLCEYYTTLGGEG
+47 RLCEYYTTLGGDG
-60 FYQQKIDGSYAKKP
+60 FYQQKTDGSYAKKP

-104 AGVNIASSTDYDPAT
+104 AGVNVASSTDYDPAT

-153 TPAES
+153 TPAE
-158 AATKDGSASTEV
+158 AASPKDGSASTEV
-170 QKGESTEVPNGE
+170 PKDESTEVPDDGKSDIPQDE
-182 STEVQN
+182 STEV
-188 GASTEVQKGAST
+188 
-200 EVPNDESTE
+200 
-209 AHTAIQEI
+209 HTAIEEI

-265 DEYIADVFGDELIDR
+265 DEYIADVFGDELITR

-313 ATRLLAHNESISL
+313 ATRLLAHNESVSL
-326 RDSVYRILNAEK
+326 RDSVYRLLKAEK
-338 QAQESADSNASS
+338 QALEAADGNASS
-350 SSTSTTTAA
+350 STTSSTAP
-359 SSSSAAD
+359 SS
-366 KSAADK
+366 SAADK

>member
-23 NLQGVLDNSEK
+23 SLQGVLDNSEK
-34 DFLHDKLGKPLYT
+34 DFLQDKLGKPLYT
-47 RLCEYYTTLGGEG
+47 RLCEYYTTLDGED

-153 TPAES
+153 TPAEA

-170 QKGESTEVPNGE
+170 QKDESTEVPNGE
-182 STEVQN
+182 STK
-188 GASTEVQKGAST
+188 VQKGAST

-254 IRLLPDLRYVQ
+254 IRLLPDLRYIQ

-313 ATRLLAHNESISL
+313 ATRMLAHNESISL

-338 QAQESADSNASS
+338 QAQEAADSNASS
-350 SSTSTTTAA
+350 PSTSTTTAA

-366 KSAADK
+366 EVCVYK
-372 SGGYENNQEGGK
+372 NNQEGGK